1 MASIVA
7 ILLTGKT
14 GFVTILLGFIYF
26 VLAILVG
33 VPLLTTVITLYLFTI
48 LLFKGVFIYFISTHA
63 LMSKLTEFWGSRS
76 THNTLTVLLYIVE
89 GCFPFNKIFFSTIV

>member
-33 VPLLTTVITLYLFTI
+33 VPLLTAVITLYLFTT
-48 LLFKGVFIYFISTHA
+48 LLFKCVFIYFISTHA

-76 THNTLTVLLYIVE
+76 THNTLTVLLQVVE
-89 GCFPFNKIFFSTIV
+89 GFLPCNRIFSTVV